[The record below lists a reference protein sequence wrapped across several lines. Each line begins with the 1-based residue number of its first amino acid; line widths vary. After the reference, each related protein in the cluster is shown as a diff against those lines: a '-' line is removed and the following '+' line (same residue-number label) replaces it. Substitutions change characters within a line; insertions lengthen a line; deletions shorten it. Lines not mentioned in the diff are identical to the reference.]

1 MAKKEIEYHP
11 KFDTAFTRE
20 LAHVKER
27 WEAKARRRQSADD
40 PFDPNA
46 LRGLALSGGGIRS
59 ASFCMGVVQQLHVA
73 GVMDRLHYMS
83 TVSGGGYVGSSLTW
97 FLAQVADA
105 HKNRFGTEPD
115 NFPFCGGEA
124 AAVRI
129 AAQSPT
135 SLTAAPVDG
144 RQVLDY
150 IRQRSSYLNPGAGF
164 TIVSAIAIVL
174 RSILTS
180 VFGFILLIAAAF
192 GLLEPSGLL
201 DRRADALVDFPPRI
215 AFLGWFHW
223 PSLIAIML
231 MFLLGASIVLYSVV
245 TALPGAA
252 RIAYG
257 GRRAYQLLAG
267 KALAVAVGLLL
278 LDLLFSLIHLVLD
291 RGLPVVGHDLVA
303 LGSTTAGLGALG
315 GIAIR
320 AMRAIPPNLL
330 TRLIAA
336 ALPPVALFLLL
347 TGLGLLA
354 YKLAEAM
361 QPYPW
366 WVLTGVALV
375 YALYT
380 NINLTGL
387 HRFYRDRLM
396 ETFMP
401 DPQAIPLDG
410 QAAES
415 SADNR
420 DLADFC
426 AKAHD
431 GPFHLINTH
440 VVLLGANK
448 ARQRSR
454 GGDSFILSPLFSGS
468 EATGF
473 IKTKDW
479 MPGPA
484 SITFARRHG
493 PLALPTAMAIS
504 GAALNPRAGA
514 DGQGLTKGGT
524 VSALLNLLNLRL
536 GYWVPSPRKAI
547 GGLVGT
553 AYRGPPNFIFPGLVQ
568 GLFGFKHDE
577 EANWLELSDGG
588 HFENTGIYE
597 LVRRGVRTIIFVDGS
612 TDPDTALSSFANA
625 LEKIYI
631 DFNVRVTFD
640 DAADFTHMLKGMDT
654 KTELAKRLKFSE
666 AGFAT
671 AALQYPGTGGKKG
684 PKGRLFYIKS
694 TMVSGLPAAL
704 YSYKAT
710 NPLFPAESLADQ
722 FFSEQQFEAYRSLG
736 FALTQTMI
744 DFVDKDRKK
753 KPPIGYADSLGI

>member
-1 MAKKEIEYHP
+1 MAKRELEYHP
-11 KFDTAFTRE
+11 KFDTAFARE
-20 LAHVKER
+20 IGFVKER
-27 WEAKARRRQSADD
+27 WEAKVERRQPPHED
-40 PFDPNA
+40 PFDPDA

-73 GVMDRLHYMS
+73 GVIDRLHYMS
-83 TVSGGGYVGSSLTW
+83 TVSGGGYVGASLSW
-97 FLAQVADA
+97 FLAQEADA
-105 HKNRFGTEPD
+105 NGNRFGTERN

-129 AAQSPT
+129 AAQAPAN
-135 SLTAAPVDG
+135 LNAAPVDG

-174 RSILTS
+174 RSVLPS
-180 VFGFILLIAAAF
+180 VFGFILLVAAAF
-192 GLLEPSGLL
+192 GLLIPTRLL
-201 DRRADALVDFPPRI
+201 ERRVDSLPDFPSSL
-215 AFLGWFHW
+215 AFLGWLHW
-223 PSLIAIML
+223 PSLIAL
-231 MFLLGASIVLYSVV
+231 SLLLLIGASIILYSFF

-252 RIAYG
+252 KIAYD

-267 KALAVAVGLLL
+267 KALALAIGLFL
-278 LDLLFSLIHLVLD
+278 LDLLLYLIDLISA
-291 RGLPVVGHDLVA
+291 RGLPVVA
-303 LGSTTAGLGALG
+303 LGGASTGLGALG
-315 GIAIR
+315 GIATR
-320 AMRAIPPNLL
+320 AAKSIPSNLIMRAVMAI
-330 TRLIAA
+330 
-336 ALPPVALFLLL
+336 LPPVALFLLL

-366 WVLTGVALV
+366 WLLTAVALA
-375 YALYT
+375 YAIYT

-401 DPQAIPLDG
+401 DPKTIPLDG

-415 SADNR
+415 SADNC

-426 AKAHD
+426 KKEHD

-454 GGDSFILSPLFSGS
+454 GGDSFVLSPLFCGS

-473 IKTKDW
+473 INTRDW

-484 SITFARRHG
+484 SVSYARRHG

-524 VSALLNLLNLRL
+524 ISALLNLLNLRL
-536 GYWVPSPRKAI
+536 GYWVPSPWKAI
-547 GGLVGT
+547 GKLVG
-553 AYRGPPNFIFPGLVQ
+553 ASYRGPPNFIFPGLVQ

-588 HFENTGIYE
+588 HFENTGLYE
-597 LVRRGVRTIIFVDGS
+597 LVRRGVRTIIFADGS

-631 DFNVRVTFD
+631 DFGVRLTFD
-640 DAADFTHMLKGMDT
+640 EAADFTQMLKGMDT
-654 KTELAKRLKFSE
+654 RSELAKRLSFSE
-666 AGFAT
+666 AGFAVAT
-671 AALQYPGTGGKKG
+671 IQYPGVGGRKG
-684 PKGRLFYIKS
+684 PAGRLFYIKS

-753 KPPIGYADSLGI
+753 KPSFGYAESLGI